1 MPGFPMII
9 PGGPGRGGGGMDA
22 AFPDDLERVLKP
34 MGARV
39 IPIATPEIFR
49 KVLALLMQDI
59 AGGGERAAQ

>member
-1 MPGFPMII
+1 
-9 PGGPGRGGGGMDA
+9 MDA